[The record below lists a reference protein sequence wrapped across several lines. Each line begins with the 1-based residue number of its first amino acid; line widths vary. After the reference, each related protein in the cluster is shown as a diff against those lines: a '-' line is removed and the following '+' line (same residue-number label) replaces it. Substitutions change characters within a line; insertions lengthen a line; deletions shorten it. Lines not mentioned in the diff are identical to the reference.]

1 MFLECS
7 SSLEERCALFGPQV
21 ASPFTLPLKHG
32 FWAAHMLVCRCPC
45 LTNSCCHSVAVEGK
59 NVLSELSHL
68 WLQLSTNNKGPAEE
82 NTSCP
87 RAEDALY
94 IKKQPFNG
102 KAWKPGCIK
111 DPFLETRGWSTIF
124 WVLLLISV
132 VALYWGTH
140 WGLRHLHTQRR
151 EQNRGKVGS
160 RALPETLMVQWGR
173 IPEFASCFF
182 LSGFWGFF
190 LLLGFSSASFL
201 RELSDT
207 TELLPFTKLDHAAG
221 HNTFPGVQEAFWGD
235 ELHVL
240 GSSCH

>member
-21 ASPFTLPLKHG
+21 ASPFTVPLKHG

-111 DPFLETRGWSTIF
+111 DPLLETRGWSTIF

-140 WGLRHLHTQRR
+140 WGLRHLHTQR
-151 EQNRGKVGS
+151 
-160 RALPETLMVQWGR
+160 
-173 IPEFASCFF
+173 
-182 LSGFWGFF
+182 
-190 LLLGFSSASFL
+190 
-201 RELSDT
+201 
-207 TELLPFTKLDHAAG
+207 
-221 HNTFPGVQEAFWGD
+221 QE
-235 ELHVL
+235 
-240 GSSCH
+240 